1 MLKRLLIDISN
12 SKRQSNFKTM
22 KPFFIQ
28 IICLL
33 SFSCHL
39 PNSYSQTPL
48 SSTNKKAVDAYEK
61 GVQALKDRNIEK
73 AFSEFEEAIERD
85 KLFSE
90 PYFQLGRLY
99 EQNRQFG
106 NAILNYEKAVNAQE
120 KTSVTEIAAQ
130 QVGQLYLKKGEYQ
143 KALVFLEK
151 GIGAVT
157 ASNQKRYKT
166 RIDNCKFALE
176 ATKKPLIINPLELP
190 KSVNKFQS
198 QYFPVMTADRET
210 LIYTGNQD
218 GDENLYVASIKDKIW
233 SEPVSISEKINSKE
247 NEGTATISADGR
259 TLVFTACGGKK
270 GFGSCDLFISY
281 KQGDNWTS
289 PQNLGLG
296 VNSPEYES
304 QPSLSADGRTL
315 YFVSDRKGSLGKR
328 DIWVSKLDSTNMW
341 TKATNLGSPVNT
353 IEHDL
358 SPFIHANGKTL
369 FFASEGHVGMGG
381 LDLYFTENQQDKWK
395 NPENLGY
402 PLNTFEDQVALF
414 ITADGKKAYYSLE
427 RDIDDKIRRAKI
439 VEIEVPESLQAKFEA
454 TSFLKGFVYD
464 AKTKQKLQADI
475 ELIALKNNELV
486 GKFSSDSQSGTYTSV
501 LTSGGEYAVFV
512 SKKGYFFK
520 SLHFDFSDEIGLDKI
535 LDIPLEPIK
544 KEAKEI
550 LNNIF
555 FDTAK
560 WDLKSESTVELDKL
574 VALLKANPDLP
585 IEISGHTDDV
595 GKEAD
600 NLILSQKRAKSVVDY
615 LAQKNVNILK
625 IRAEGYG
632 KTRPYLPNSS
642 DENRKLNRR
651 IEVKFL

>member
-1 MLKRLLIDISN
+1 MKSISTYFYRIFFTALFGCIFLLPA
-12 SKRQSNFKTM
+12 QG
-22 KPFFIQ
+22 Q
-28 IICLL
+28 VL
-33 SFSCHL
+33 
-39 PNSYSQTPL
+39 L
-48 SSTNKKAVDAYEK
+48 SSTNKKALDAYEK
-61 GVQALKDRNIEK
+61 GNQFLKERNIEK
-73 AFSEFEEAIERD
+73 AFGEFEEAIERD
-85 KLFSE
+85 KLFAE

-130 QVGQLYLKKGEYQ
+130 QVGQLYLRKGEYQ
-143 KALVFLEK
+143 KALIFLEK
-151 GIGAVT
+151 GIAAVSP
-157 ASNQKRYKT
+157 SNQKRYRT
-166 RIDNCKFALE
+166 RIENCKFAI
-176 ATKKPLIINPLELP
+176 KSISKPLIINPLELP

-198 QYFPVMTADRET
+198 QYFPVLTADRET

-218 GDENLYVASIKDKIW
+218 SDENLYVASVKGNVW
-233 SEPVSISEKINSKE
+233 TEPVSISEKINTKE
-247 NEGTATISADGR
+247 NEGTASISADGR
-259 TLVFTACGGKK
+259 TLVFTSCGGRK

-281 KQGDNWTS
+281 KQGDNWIS
-289 PQNLGLG
+289 PQNLGSNI
-296 VNSPEYES
+296 NSGEWES

-328 DIWVSKLDSTNMW
+328 DIWMSKLDSINTW
-341 TKATNLGSPVNT
+341 TKAINLGNPVNT
-353 IEHDL
+353 TEDDL

-369 FFASEGHVGMGG
+369 FFASEGHIGMGG
-381 LDLYFTENQQDKWK
+381 LDLYFTENQQNKWK
-395 NPENLGY
+395 TPENLGY

-414 ITADGKKAYYSLE
+414 ITADAKKAYYSLE
-427 RDIDDKIRRAKI
+427 RDQEDKYRRAKI
-439 VEIEVPESLQAKFEA
+439 VEIEVPESLQAKFKA
-454 TSFLKGFVYD
+454 TSFLKGIVYD
-464 AKTKQKLQADI
+464 AQTKQKLQADI
-475 ELIALKNNELV
+475 ELISLKNNELM
-486 GKFSSDSQSGTYTSV
+486 GKISSDAQTGTYTSV
-501 LTSGGEYAVFV
+501 LTNGGEYAVFV

-520 SLHFDFSDEIGLDKI
+520 SLNFDFSDKIGLDKI

-560 WDLKSESTVELDKL
+560 WNLKSESTVELDKL
-574 VALLKANPDLP
+574 VALLKANPGLP

-595 GKEAD
+595 GKDAD
-600 NLILSQKRAKSVVDY
+600 NLLLSQKRAKSVVDY
-615 LAQKNVNILK
+615 LAQKGVNILK
-625 IRAEGYG
+625 TKAEGYG

>member
-1 MLKRLLIDISN
+1 MKSISTYFYHIFFTALFGCIFLLPA
-12 SKRQSNFKTM
+12 QG
-22 KPFFIQ
+22 Q
-28 IICLL
+28 VL
-33 SFSCHL
+33 
-39 PNSYSQTPL
+39 L
-48 SSTNKKAVDAYEK
+48 SSTNKKALDAYEK
-61 GVQALKDRNIEK
+61 GNQFLKERNIEK
-73 AFSEFEEAIERD
+73 AFGEFEEAIERD
-85 KLFSE
+85 KLFAE

-130 QVGQLYLKKGEYQ
+130 QVGQLYLRKGEYQ
-143 KALVFLEK
+143 KALIFLEK
-151 GIGAVT
+151 GIAAVSP
-157 ASNQKRYKT
+157 SNQKRYRT
-166 RIDNCKFALE
+166 RIENCKFAI
-176 ATKKPLIINPLELP
+176 KSISKPLIINPLELP

-198 QYFPVMTADRET
+198 QYFPVLTADRET

-218 GDENLYVASIKDKIW
+218 SDENLYVASVKGNVW
-233 SEPVSISEKINSKE
+233 TEPVSISEKINTKE
-247 NEGTATISADGR
+247 NEGTASISADGR
-259 TLVFTACGGKK
+259 TLVFTSCGGRK

-281 KQGDNWTS
+281 KQGDNWIS
-289 PQNLGLG
+289 PQNLGSNI
-296 VNSPEYES
+296 NSGEWES

-328 DIWVSKLDSTNMW
+328 DIWMSKLDSINTW
-341 TKATNLGSPVNT
+341 TKAINLGNPVNT
-353 IEHDL
+353 TEDDL

-369 FFASEGHVGMGG
+369 FFASEGHIGMGG
-381 LDLYFTENQQDKWK
+381 LDLYFTENQQNKWK
-395 NPENLGY
+395 TPENLGY

-414 ITADGKKAYYSLE
+414 ITADAKKAYYSLE
-427 RDIDDKIRRAKI
+427 RDQEDKYRRAKI
-439 VEIEVPESLQAKFEA
+439 VEIEVPESLQAKFKA
-454 TSFLKGFVYD
+454 TSFLKGIVYD
-464 AKTKQKLQADI
+464 AQTKQKLQADI
-475 ELIALKNNELV
+475 ELISLKNNELM
-486 GKFSSDSQSGTYTSV
+486 GKISSDAQTGTYTSV
-501 LTSGGEYAVFV
+501 LTNGGEYAVFV

-520 SLHFDFSDEIGLDKI
+520 SLNFDFSDKIGLDKI

-560 WDLKSESTVELDKL
+560 WNLKSESTVELDKL
-574 VALLKANPDLP
+574 VALLKANPGLP

-595 GKEAD
+595 GKDAD
-600 NLILSQKRAKSVVDY
+600 NLLLSQKRAKSVVDY
-615 LAQKNVNILK
+615 LAQKGVNILK
-625 IRAEGYG
+625 TKAEGYG

>member
-1 MLKRLLIDISN
+1 
-12 SKRQSNFKTM
+12 M
-22 KPFFIQ
+22 KSFFIS
-28 IICLL
+28 IFCLL
-33 SFSCHL
+33 AFYCQLSTV
-39 PNSYSQTPL
+39 YSQTPL
-48 SSTNKKAVDAYEK
+48 SSTNKKALDAYEK
-61 GVQALKDRNIEK
+61 GIQALKDRNIEK

-176 ATKKPLIINPLELP
+176 VLKKPLIINPLELP
-190 KSVNKFQS
+190 KSVNKFDS

-218 GDENLYVASIKDKIW
+218 SDENLYVASIKDKIW
-233 SEPVSISEKINSKE
+233 TDPISISEKINTTQ

-259 TLVFTACGGKK
+259 TLVFTSCGGKK

-296 VNSPEYES
+296 VNSAEWES

-315 YFVSDRKGSLGKR
+315 FFVSDRKGSLGKR

-341 TKATNLGSPVNT
+341 KKATNLGNPVNT
-353 IEHDL
+353 IEDDL

-427 RDIDDKIRRAKI
+427 RDQEDKYRRAKI
-439 VEIEVPESLQAKFEA
+439 VEIEVPESLQAKFKA
-454 TSFLKGFVYD
+454 TSFLKGIVYD
-464 AKTKQKLQADI
+464 AKTNQKLQADI
-475 ELIALKNNELV
+475 ELISLKNNELV
-486 GKFSSDSQSGTYTSV
+486 GKINSDAQTGTYTSV
-501 LTSGGEYAVFV
+501 LTSGGDYAVFV

-520 SLHFDFSDEIGLDKI
+520 SLNFDFSDKIGLDKI
-535 LDIPLEPIK
+535 LDIALEPIK

-595 GKEAD
+595 GKDAD
-600 NLILSQKRAKSVVDY
+600 NLLLSQKRAKSVVDY
-615 LAQKNVNILK
+615 LAQKSVNVLK
-625 IRAEGYG
+625 IKAEGYG

>member
-1 MLKRLLIDISN
+1 MKSILTYFYRIFFTALLGCIFLLPV
-12 SKRQSNFKTM
+12 QG
-22 KPFFIQ
+22 Q
-28 IICLL
+28 I
-33 SFSCHL
+33 
-39 PNSYSQTPL
+39 PL
-48 SSTNKKAVDAYEK
+48 SSTNKKALDAYEK
-61 GVQALKDRNIEK
+61 ANQFLKERNIEK
-73 AFSEFEEAIERD
+73 AFGEFEEAIERD
-85 KLFSE
+85 KLFAE

-130 QVGQLYLKKGEYQ
+130 QVGQLYLRKGDYQ

-157 ASNQKRYKT
+157 ASNQKRYKV
-166 RIDNCKFALE
+166 RIENCKFALE
-176 ATKKPLIINPLELP
+176 SINKPLIINPLELP

-198 QYFPVMTADRET
+198 QYFPVLTADRET

-218 GDENLYVASIKDKIW
+218 SDENIYVTSIKDKVW
-233 SEPVSISEKINSKE
+233 TEPVSISEKINTTQ
-247 NEGTATISADGR
+247 NEGTASISADGR
-259 TLVFTACGGKK
+259 TLVFTSCGGRK

-281 KQGDNWTS
+281 KQGDDWTS
-289 PQNLGLG
+289 PQNLGLNI
-296 VNSPEYES
+296 NSGEWES

-341 TKATNLGSPVNT
+341 AKAINVGSPVNT
-353 IEHDL
+353 TEDDL

-395 NPENLGY
+395 IPENLGY

-414 ITADGKKAYYSLE
+414 ITADAKKAYYSLE
-427 RDIDDKIRRAKI
+427 RDQDDKYRRAKI
-439 VEIEVPESLQAKFEA
+439 VEIEVPASLQAKFKA
-454 TSFLKGFVYD
+454 TSFLKGIVYD
-464 AKTKQKLQADI
+464 SKTKQKLQADI
-475 ELIALKNNELV
+475 ELIALKNNELL
-486 GKFSSDSQSGTYTSV
+486 GKISSDAQTGTYTSV
-501 LTSGGEYAVFV
+501 LTNGGEYAVFV

-520 SLHFDFSDEIGLDKI
+520 SLNFDFSDKIGLDKI

-560 WDLKSESTVELDKL
+560 WDLKSESTAELDKL
-574 VALLKANPDLP
+574 VGLLKANPDLP

-595 GKEAD
+595 GKDAD
-600 NLILSQKRAKSVVDY
+600 NLLLSQKRAKAVVDY
-615 LAQKNVNILK
+615 LAQKGVNILK
-625 IRAEGYG
+625 IKAEGYG
-632 KTRPYLPNSS
+632 KTLPYLPNIS

>member
-1 MLKRLLIDISN
+1 MKSILTYFYRIFFTALLGCIFLLPV
-12 SKRQSNFKTM
+12 QG
-22 KPFFIQ
+22 Q
-28 IICLL
+28 I
-33 SFSCHL
+33 
-39 PNSYSQTPL
+39 PL
-48 SSTNKKAVDAYEK
+48 SSTNKKALDAYEK
-61 GVQALKDRNIEK
+61 ANQFLKERNIEK
-73 AFSEFEEAIERD
+73 AFGEFEEAIERD
-85 KLFSE
+85 KLFAE

-130 QVGQLYLKKGEYQ
+130 QVGQIYLRKGDYQ

-157 ASNQKRYKT
+157 ASNQKRYKV
-166 RIDNCKFALE
+166 RIENCKFALE
-176 ATKKPLIINPLELP
+176 SINKPLIINPLELP

-198 QYFPVMTADRET
+198 QYFPVLTADRET

-218 GDENLYVASIKDKIW
+218 SDENIYVTSIKDKVW
-233 SEPVSISEKINSKE
+233 TEPVSISEKINTTQ
-247 NEGTATISADGR
+247 NEGTASISADGR
-259 TLVFTACGGKK
+259 TLVFTSCGGRK

-281 KQGDNWTS
+281 KQGDDWTS
-289 PQNLGLG
+289 PQNLGLNI
-296 VNSPEYES
+296 NSGEWES

-341 TKATNLGSPVNT
+341 AKAINVGSPVNT
-353 IEHDL
+353 TEDDL

-395 NPENLGY
+395 IPENLGY

-414 ITADGKKAYYSLE
+414 ITADAKKAYYSLE
-427 RDIDDKIRRAKI
+427 RDQDDKYRRAKI
-439 VEIEVPESLQAKFEA
+439 VEIEVPASLQAKFKA
-454 TSFLKGFVYD
+454 TSFLKGIVYD
-464 AKTKQKLQADI
+464 SKTKQRLQADI
-475 ELIALKNNELV
+475 ELIALKNNELL
-486 GKFSSDSQSGTYTSV
+486 GKISSDAQTGTYTSV
-501 LTSGGEYAVFV
+501 LTNGGEYAVFV

-520 SLHFDFSDEIGLDKI
+520 SLNFDFSDKIGLDKI

-560 WDLKSESTVELDKL
+560 WDLKSESTAELDKL
-574 VALLKANPDLP
+574 VGLLKANPDLP

-595 GKEAD
+595 GKDAD
-600 NLILSQKRAKSVVDY
+600 NLLLSQKRAKAVVDY
-615 LAQKNVNILK
+615 LAQKGVNILK
-625 IRAEGYG
+625 IKAEGYG
-632 KTRPYLPNSS
+632 KTLPYLPNIS

>member
-1 MLKRLLIDISN
+1 
-12 SKRQSNFKTM
+12 M
-22 KPFFIQ
+22 KPFFIKTILFLFIYGLHQ
-28 IICLL
+28 TT
-33 SFSCHL
+33 FA
-39 PNSYSQTPL
+39 QTPL

-130 QVGQLYLKKGEYQ
+130 QVGQLYLKKGDYQ

-151 GIGAVT
+151 GVGAVT
-157 ASNQKRYKT
+157 PSNQKRYKT
-166 RIDNCKFALE
+166 RIDNCKFAIE
-176 ATKKPLIINPLELP
+176 SSKKPLIINPLELP

-198 QYFPVMTADRET
+198 QYFPVLTADRET

-218 GDENLYVASIKDKIW
+218 SDENLYVTSVKDKIW
-233 SEPVSISEKINSKE
+233 AEPISISEKINTTQ

-259 TLVFTACGGKK
+259 TLVFTSCGGRK

-289 PQNLGLG
+289 PQNLGTG
-296 VNSPEYES
+296 VNSQEWES

-341 TKATNLGSPVNT
+341 AKATNLGNTVNT
-353 IEHDL
+353 YEDDL

-369 FFASEGHVGMGG
+369 FFSSEGHVGMGG
-381 LDLYFTENQQDKWK
+381 LDLYFTENQQDKWTK
-395 NPENLGY
+395 PENLGY
-402 PLNTFEDQVALF
+402 PLNTHEDQVALF

-427 RDIDDKIRRAKI
+427 RDQDDKYRRAKI
-439 VEIEVPESLQAKFEA
+439 VEIEVPESLQAKFKA
-454 TSFLKGFVYD
+454 TSFLKGVVYD

-486 GKFSSDSQSGTYTSV
+486 GKISSDASSGSYTSV
-501 LTSGGEYAVFV
+501 LTSGGDYAVFV

-520 SLHFDFSDEIGLDKI
+520 SLNFDFSDKIGADKI

-560 WDLKSESTVELDKL
+560 WDLKPESTVELDKL

-595 GKEAD
+595 GKDND
-600 NLILSQKRAKSVVDY
+600 NLILSQKRAKSVVEY
-615 LAQKNVNILK
+615 LAQKGVNILK
-625 IRAEGYG
+625 IKAEGYG
-632 KTRPYLPNSS
+632 KTRPYVPNSS

>member
-1 MLKRLLIDISN
+1 MKSISTYFYRIFFTALFGCIFLLPA
-12 SKRQSNFKTM
+12 QG
-22 KPFFIQ
+22 Q
-28 IICLL
+28 VL
-33 SFSCHL
+33 
-39 PNSYSQTPL
+39 L
-48 SSTNKKAVDAYEK
+48 SSTNKKALDAYEK
-61 GVQALKDRNIEK
+61 GNQFLKERNIEK
-73 AFSEFEEAIERD
+73 AFGEFEEAIERD
-85 KLFSE
+85 KLFAE

-130 QVGQLYLKKGEYQ
+130 QVGQLYLRKGEYQ
-143 KALVFLEK
+143 KALIFLEK
-151 GIGAVT
+151 GIAAVSP
-157 ASNQKRYKT
+157 SNQKRYRT
-166 RIDNCKFALE
+166 RIENCKFAI
-176 ATKKPLIINPLELP
+176 KSISKPLIINPLELP

-198 QYFPVMTADRET
+198 QYFPVLTADRET

-218 GDENLYVASIKDKIW
+218 SDENLYVASVKGNVW
-233 SEPVSISEKINSKE
+233 TEPISISEKINTKE
-247 NEGTATISADGR
+247 NEGTASISADGR
-259 TLVFTACGGKK
+259 TLVFTSCGGRK

-281 KQGDNWTS
+281 KQGDNWIS
-289 PQNLGLG
+289 PQNLGSNI
-296 VNSPEYES
+296 NSGEWES

-328 DIWVSKLDSTNMW
+328 DIWMSKLDSINTW
-341 TKATNLGSPVNT
+341 TKAINLGNPVNT
-353 IEHDL
+353 TEDDL

-369 FFASEGHVGMGG
+369 FFASEGHIGMGG
-381 LDLYFTENQQDKWK
+381 LDLYFTENQQNKWK
-395 NPENLGY
+395 TPENLGY

-414 ITADGKKAYYSLE
+414 ITADAKKAYYSLE
-427 RDIDDKIRRAKI
+427 RDQEDKYRRAKI
-439 VEIEVPESLQAKFEA
+439 VEIEVPESLQAKFKA
-454 TSFLKGFVYD
+454 TSFLKGIVYD
-464 AKTKQKLQADI
+464 AQTKQKLQADI
-475 ELIALKNNELV
+475 ELISLKNNELM
-486 GKFSSDSQSGTYTSV
+486 GKISSDAQTGTYTSV

-520 SLHFDFSDEIGLDKI
+520 SLNFDFSDKIGLDKI

-560 WDLKSESTVELDKL
+560 WNLKSESTVELDKL
-574 VALLKANPDLP
+574 VALLKANPGLP

-595 GKEAD
+595 GKDAD
-600 NLILSQKRAKSVVDY
+600 NLLLSQKRAKSVVDY
-615 LAQKNVNILK
+615 LAQKGVNILK
-625 IRAEGYG
+625 TKAEGYG

>member
-1 MLKRLLIDISN
+1 MKSISTYFYRIFFTALFGCIFLLPA
-12 SKRQSNFKTM
+12 QG
-22 KPFFIQ
+22 Q
-28 IICLL
+28 VL
-33 SFSCHL
+33 
-39 PNSYSQTPL
+39 L
-48 SSTNKKAVDAYEK
+48 SSTNKKALDAYEK
-61 GVQALKDRNIEK
+61 GNQFLKERNIEK
-73 AFSEFEEAIERD
+73 AFGEFEEAIERD
-85 KLFSE
+85 KLFAE

-130 QVGQLYLKKGEYQ
+130 QVGQLYLRKGEYQ
-143 KALVFLEK
+143 KALIFLEK
-151 GIGAVT
+151 GIAAVSP
-157 ASNQKRYKT
+157 SNQKRYRT
-166 RIDNCKFALE
+166 RIENCKFAI
-176 ATKKPLIINPLELP
+176 KSISKPLIINPLELP

-198 QYFPVMTADRET
+198 QYFPVLTADRET

-218 GDENLYVASIKDKIW
+218 SDENLYVASVKGNVW
-233 SEPVSISEKINSKE
+233 TEPISISEKINTKE
-247 NEGTATISADGR
+247 NEGTASISADGR
-259 TLVFTACGGKK
+259 TLVFTSCGGRK

-281 KQGDNWTS
+281 KQGDNWIS
-289 PQNLGLG
+289 PQNLGSNI
-296 VNSPEYES
+296 NSGEWES

-328 DIWVSKLDSTNMW
+328 DIWMSKLDSINTW
-341 TKATNLGSPVNT
+341 TKAINLGNPVNT
-353 IEHDL
+353 TEDDL

-369 FFASEGHVGMGG
+369 FFASEGHIGMGG
-381 LDLYFTENQQDKWK
+381 LDLYFTENQQNKWK
-395 NPENLGY
+395 TPENLGY

-414 ITADGKKAYYSLE
+414 ITADAKKAYYSLE
-427 RDIDDKIRRAKI
+427 RDQEDKYRRAKI
-439 VEIEVPESLQAKFEA
+439 VEIEVPESLQAKFKA
-454 TSFLKGFVYD
+454 TSFLKGIVYD
-464 AKTKQKLQADI
+464 AQTKQKLQADI
-475 ELIALKNNELV
+475 ELISLKNNELM
-486 GKFSSDSQSGTYTSV
+486 GKISSDAQTGTYTSV
-501 LTSGGEYAVFV
+501 LTNGGEYAVFV

-520 SLHFDFSDEIGLDKI
+520 SLNFDFSDKIGLDKI

-560 WDLKSESTVELDKL
+560 WNLKSESTVELDKL
-574 VALLKANPDLP
+574 VALLKANPGLP

-595 GKEAD
+595 GKDAD
-600 NLILSQKRAKSVVDY
+600 NLLLSQKRAKSVVDY
-615 LAQKNVNILK
+615 LAQKGVNILK
-625 IRAEGYG
+625 TKAEGYG

>member
-1 MLKRLLIDISN
+1 
-12 SKRQSNFKTM
+12 M
-22 KPFFIQ
+22 KPFFIK
-28 IICLL
+28 IICSLIFYCLL
-33 SFSCHL
+33 
-39 PNSYSQTPL
+39 PTSYAQNLL

-61 GVQALKDRNIEK
+61 GAQALKDRNIEK

-120 KTSVTEIAAQ
+120 KTSVSEIAAQ

-143 KALVFLEK
+143 KALVFLKK
-151 GIGAVT
+151 GVGAVT

-176 ATKKPLIINPLELP
+176 AINKPLIINPLELP
-190 KSVNKFQS
+190 KLVNKFQS

-218 GDENLYVASIKDKIW
+218 LDENLYVASIKDKIW
-233 SEPVSISEKINSKE
+233 TEPISISEKINTKE

-259 TLVFTACGGKK
+259 TLVFTSCGGKK

-289 PQNLGLG
+289 PQNLGQG
-296 VNSPEYES
+296 VNSPEWES

-341 TKATNLGSPVNT
+341 KKAINLGNPINT
-353 IEHDL
+353 IEDDL

-427 RDIDDKIRRAKI
+427 RDQEDKYRRAKI
-439 VEIEVPESLQAKFEA
+439 VEIEVPESLQAKFKA
-454 TSFLKGFVYD
+454 TSFLKGIVYD
-464 AKTKQKLQADI
+464 ATTKQKLQADI
-475 ELIALKNNELV
+475 ELISLKNNELV
-486 GKFSSDSQSGTYTSV
+486 SRINSDSQSGTYTFV
-501 LTSGGEYAVFV
+501 LASGGDYAVFV

-520 SLHFDFSDEIGLDKI
+520 SLNFDYSDIIGLDKI
-535 LDIPLEPIK
+535 LDITLEPIK

-555 FDTAK
+555 FDTGK

-574 VALLKANPDLP
+574 VALLKSNPDLP

-595 GKEAD
+595 GKDSD
-600 NLILSQKRAKSVVDY
+600 NLQLSQKRAKSVVDY
-615 LAQKNVNILK
+615 LVQKGVNILK
-625 IRAEGYG
+625 VKAEGYG
-632 KTRPYLPNSS
+632 KNRPYLPNSS

>member
-1 MLKRLLIDISN
+1 
-12 SKRQSNFKTM
+12 M
-22 KPFFIQ
+22 KPFFIKA
-28 IICLL
+28 ICLL
-33 SFSCHL
+33 IFSCQL
-39 PNSYSQTPL
+39 LRSYSQTPF

-106 NAILNYEKAVNAQE
+106 NALLNYEKAVNAQE

-130 QVGQLYLKKGEYQ
+130 QVGQLYLKKGDYQ

-151 GIGAVT
+151 GVGAVT
-157 ASNQKRYKT
+157 ASNQIRYKT
-166 RIDNCKFALE
+166 RIENCKFALE
-176 ATKKPLIINPLELP
+176 ASKKPLIINPLELP
-190 KSVNKFQS
+190 KSINRFQS

-218 GDENLYVASIKDKIW
+218 SDENLYVASVKDKVW
-233 SEPVSISEKINSKE
+233 TEPVSISEKINTKE

-259 TLVFTACGGKK
+259 TLVFTSCGGRK

-296 VNSPEYES
+296 VNSPEWES

-341 TKATNLGSPVNT
+341 AKATNVGNPVNT
-353 IEHDL
+353 IEDDL

-381 LDLYFTENQQDKWK
+381 LDLYFTENQQSKWK
-395 NPENLGY
+395 SPENLGY

-427 RDIDDKIRRAKI
+427 RDQEDKYRRAKI
-439 VEIEVPESLQAKFEA
+439 VEIEVPESLQAKFKA
-454 TSFLKGFVYD
+454 TSYLKGIVYD

-486 GKFSSDSQSGTYTSV
+486 SKISSDAQTGTYTSV
-501 LTSGGEYAVFV
+501 LTSGGEYAVFI

-520 SLHFDFSDEIGLDKI
+520 SLNFDFSDKIGLDKI

-574 VALLKANPDLP
+574 AALLKANPDLP

-595 GKEAD
+595 GKDAD
-600 NLILSQKRAKSVVDY
+600 NLLLSQKRAKSVVDY
-615 LAQKNVNILK
+615 LAQKGVNVLK
-625 IRAEGYG
+625 IKAEGYG
-632 KTRPYLPNSS
+632 KNRPFLPNSS
-642 DENRKLNRR
+642 EENRKLNRR

>member
-1 MLKRLLIDISN
+1 
-12 SKRQSNFKTM
+12 M
-22 KPFFIQ
+22 KPFFIK

-33 SFSCHL
+33 IFYCQL
-39 PNSYSQTPL
+39 QTL
-48 SSTNKKAVDAYEK
+48 FAQNHFSSTNKKAVDAYEK

-73 AFSEFEEAIERD
+73 AFSEFEEAVERD

-90 PYFQLGRLY
+90 PYFQMGRLY

-157 ASNQKRYKT
+157 TSNQKRYKT

-176 ATKKPLIINPLELP
+176 AVSKPLIINPLELP
-190 KSVNKFQS
+190 KLINKFQS

-218 GDENLYVASIKDKIW
+218 LDENLYVASIKDKIW
-233 SEPVSISEKINSKE
+233 TEPISISEKINTKE

-259 TLVFTACGGKK
+259 TLVFTSCGGKK

-289 PQNLGLG
+289 PQNLGQG
-296 VNSPEYES
+296 INSAEWES

-315 YFVSDRKGSLGKR
+315 YFVSDRKESLGKR
-328 DIWVSKLDSTNMW
+328 DIWVSKLDSTNIW
-341 TKATNLGSPVNT
+341 KKAINLGNPVNT
-353 IEHDL
+353 IEDDL

-427 RDIDDKIRRAKI
+427 RDQEDKYRRAKI
-439 VEIEVPESLQAKFEA
+439 VEIEVPESLQAKFKA
-454 TSFLKGFVYD
+454 TSFLKGVVYD
-464 AKTKQKLQADI
+464 TKTKQKLQADI
-475 ELIALKNNELV
+475 ELISLKNNELV
-486 GKFSSDSQSGTYTSV
+486 SKISSDSQTGTYTSV
-501 LTSGGEYAVFV
+501 LASGGDYAVFV

-520 SLHFDFSDEIGLDKI
+520 SLNFDFSDKIGLDKI

-595 GKEAD
+595 GKDND

-615 LAQKNVNILK
+615 LAQKGVNVLK
-625 IRAEGYG
+625 IKAEGYG
-632 KTRPYLPNSS
+632 KNRPYLPNSS

>member
-1 MLKRLLIDISN
+1 MKSILTYFYRTFITALLGCIFLLPV
-12 SKRQSNFKTM
+12 QG
-22 KPFFIQ
+22 Q
-28 IICLL
+28 I
-33 SFSCHL
+33 
-39 PNSYSQTPL
+39 PL
-48 SSTNKKAVDAYEK
+48 SSTNKKALDAYEK
-61 GVQALKDRNIEK
+61 ANQFLKERNIEK
-73 AFSEFEEAIERD
+73 AFGEFEEAIERD
-85 KLFSE
+85 KLFAE

-130 QVGQLYLKKGEYQ
+130 QVGQLYLRKGDYQ

-157 ASNQKRYKT
+157 ASNQKRYKV
-166 RIDNCKFALE
+166 RIENCKFALE
-176 ATKKPLIINPLELP
+176 SINKPLIINPLELP

-198 QYFPVMTADRET
+198 QYFPVLTADRET

-218 GDENLYVASIKDKIW
+218 SDENIYVTSIKDKVW
-233 SEPVSISEKINSKE
+233 TEPVSISEKINTTQ
-247 NEGTATISADGR
+247 NEGTASISADGR
-259 TLVFTACGGKK
+259 TLVFTSCGGRK

-281 KQGDNWTS
+281 KQGDDWTS
-289 PQNLGLG
+289 PQNLGLNI
-296 VNSPEYES
+296 NSGEWES

-341 TKATNLGSPVNT
+341 AKAINVGSPVNT
-353 IEHDL
+353 TEDDL

-395 NPENLGY
+395 TPENLGY

-414 ITADGKKAYYSLE
+414 ITADAKKAYYSLE
-427 RDIDDKIRRAKI
+427 RDQEDKYLRAKI
-439 VEIEVPESLQAKFEA
+439 VEIEVPASLQAKFKA
-454 TSFLKGFVYD
+454 TSFLKGIVYD
-464 AKTKQKLQADI
+464 SKTKQKLQADI
-475 ELIALKNNELV
+475 ELIALKNNELL
-486 GKFSSDSQSGTYTSV
+486 GKISSDAQTGTYTSV
-501 LTSGGEYAVFV
+501 LTNGGEYAVFV

-520 SLHFDFSDEIGLDKI
+520 SLNFDFSDKIGLDKI

-560 WDLKSESTVELDKL
+560 WDLKSESTAELDKL
-574 VALLKANPDLP
+574 VGLLKANPDLP

-595 GKEAD
+595 GKDAD
-600 NLILSQKRAKSVVDY
+600 NLLLSQKRAKAVVDY
-615 LAQKNVNILK
+615 LAQKGVNILK
-625 IRAEGYG
+625 IKAEGYG
-632 KTRPYLPNSS
+632 KTLPYLPNIS

>member
-1 MLKRLLIDISN
+1 
-12 SKRQSNFKTM
+12 M
-22 KPFFIQ
+22 KPFFIK
-28 IICLL
+28 IICPLIFYCLL
-33 SFSCHL
+33 
-39 PNSYSQTPL
+39 PTAYAQNIL

-120 KTSVTEIAAQ
+120 KTSVSEISAQ

-143 KALVFLEK
+143 KALVFLKK
-151 GIGAVT
+151 GVGAVT

-176 ATKKPLIINPLELP
+176 AINKPLIINPLELP
-190 KSVNKFQS
+190 KLVNKFQS

-218 GDENLYVASIKDKIW
+218 LDENLYVTSIKDKIW
-233 SEPVSISEKINSKE
+233 TEPISISEKINTKE

-259 TLVFTACGGKK
+259 TLVFTSCGGKK

-289 PQNLGLG
+289 PQNLGQG
-296 VNSPEYES
+296 VNSPEWES

-341 TKATNLGSPVNT
+341 KKAINLGNPINT
-353 IEHDL
+353 IEDDL

-395 NPENLGY
+395 YPENLGY

-427 RDIDDKIRRAKI
+427 RDQEDKYRRAKI
-439 VEIEVPESLQAKFEA
+439 VEIEVPESLQAKFKA
-454 TSFLKGFVYD
+454 TSFLKGIVYD
-464 AKTKQKLQADI
+464 ATTKQKLQADI
-475 ELIALKNNELV
+475 ELISLKNNELV
-486 GKFSSDSQSGTYTSV
+486 SRINSDSQSGTYTFV
-501 LTSGGEYAVFV
+501 LASGGDYAVFV

-520 SLHFDFSDEIGLDKI
+520 SLNFDLSDIIGLDKI
-535 LDIPLEPIK
+535 LDITLEPIK

-555 FDTAK
+555 FDTGK

-574 VALLKANPDLP
+574 VALLKSNPDLP

-595 GKEAD
+595 GKDSD
-600 NLILSQKRAKSVVDY
+600 NLQLSQKRAKSVVDY
-615 LAQKNVNILK
+615 LVQKGVNTLK
-625 IRAEGYG
+625 VKAEGYG
-632 KTRPYLPNSS
+632 KNRPYLPNSS

>member
-1 MLKRLLIDISN
+1 MKYLFLIITFFLL
-12 SKRQSNFKTM
+12 QT
-22 KPFFIQ
+22 
-28 IICLL
+28 
-33 SFSCHL
+33 SFSQ
-39 PNSYSQTPL
+39 SSL
-48 SSTNKKAVDAYEK
+48 SSNNKKAVDAYEK

-90 PYFQLGRLY
+90 SYFQLGRLY

-157 ASNQKRYKT
+157 TSNQKRYKT

-176 ATKKPLIINPLELP
+176 AVNKPLIINPLELP

-210 LIYTGNQD
+210 LIFTGNQD
-218 GDENLYVASIKDKIW
+218 LDENLYVASIKDKIW
-233 SEPVSISEKINSKE
+233 TEPISISDKINTKE

-259 TLVFTACGGKK
+259 TLVFTSCGGKK

-289 PQNLGLG
+289 PQNLGQS
-296 VNSPEYES
+296 VNSPEWES

-341 TKATNLGSPVNT
+341 AKATNLGNPINT
-353 IEHDL
+353 IEDDL

-381 LDLYFTENQQDKWK
+381 LDLYFTENRQSKWLK
-395 NPENLGY
+395 PENLGY

-427 RDIDDKIRRAKI
+427 RDQEDKYRRAKI
-439 VEIEVPESLQAKFEA
+439 VEIEVPESLQAKFKA
-454 TSFLKGFVYD
+454 TSFLKGVVYD
-464 AKTKQKLQADI
+464 ATTKQKLQADI
-475 ELIALKNNELV
+475 ELISLKNNELL
-486 GKFSSDSQSGTYTSV
+486 GKISSDFQTGTYISV
-501 LTSGGEYAVFV
+501 LASGGDYAVFV

-520 SLHFDFSDEIGLDKI
+520 SLNFDFSDKIGLDKI

-574 VALLKANPDLP
+574 VALLKSNPDLP

-595 GKEAD
+595 GKDAD
-600 NLILSQKRAKSVVDY
+600 NLLLSQKRARSVVDY
-615 LAQKNVNILK
+615 LAQKGVNVLK
-625 IRAEGYG
+625 IKAEGYG
-632 KTRPYLPNSS
+632 KIRPYLPNSS

>member
-1 MLKRLLIDISN
+1 MKSILTYFYRTFITALLGCIFLLPV
-12 SKRQSNFKTM
+12 QG
-22 KPFFIQ
+22 Q
-28 IICLL
+28 I
-33 SFSCHL
+33 
-39 PNSYSQTPL
+39 PL
-48 SSTNKKAVDAYEK
+48 SSTNKKALDAYEK
-61 GVQALKDRNIEK
+61 ANQFLKERNIEK
-73 AFSEFEEAIERD
+73 AFGEFEEAIERD
-85 KLFSE
+85 KLFAE

-130 QVGQLYLKKGEYQ
+130 QVGQLYLRKGDYQ

-157 ASNQKRYKT
+157 ASNQKRYKV
-166 RIDNCKFALE
+166 RIENCKFALE
-176 ATKKPLIINPLELP
+176 SINKPLIINPLELP

-198 QYFPVMTADRET
+198 QYFPVLTADRET

-218 GDENLYVASIKDKIW
+218 SDENIYVTSIKDKVW
-233 SEPVSISEKINSKE
+233 TEPVSISEKINTTQ
-247 NEGTATISADGR
+247 NEGTASISADGR
-259 TLVFTACGGKK
+259 TLVFTSCGGRK

-281 KQGDNWTS
+281 KQGDDWTS
-289 PQNLGLG
+289 PQNLGLNI
-296 VNSPEYES
+296 NSGEWES

-341 TKATNLGSPVNT
+341 AKAINVGSPVNT
-353 IEHDL
+353 TEDDL

-395 NPENLGY
+395 IPENLGY

-414 ITADGKKAYYSLE
+414 ITADAKKAYYSLE
-427 RDIDDKIRRAKI
+427 RDQDDKYRRAKI
-439 VEIEVPESLQAKFEA
+439 VEIEVPASLQAKFKA
-454 TSFLKGFVYD
+454 TSFLKGIVYD
-464 AKTKQKLQADI
+464 SKTKQKLQADI
-475 ELIALKNNELV
+475 ELIALKNNELL
-486 GKFSSDSQSGTYTSV
+486 GKISSDAQTGTYTSV
-501 LTSGGEYAVFV
+501 LTNGGEYAVFV

-520 SLHFDFSDEIGLDKI
+520 SLSFDFSDKIGLDKI

-560 WDLKSESTVELDKL
+560 WDLKSESTAELDKL
-574 VALLKANPDLP
+574 VGLLKANPDLP

-595 GKEAD
+595 GKDAD
-600 NLILSQKRAKSVVDY
+600 NLLLSQKRAKAVVDY
-615 LAQKNVNILK
+615 LAQKGVNILK
-625 IRAEGYG
+625 IKAEGYG
-632 KTRPYLPNSS
+632 KTLPYLPNIS

>member
-1 MLKRLLIDISN
+1 
-12 SKRQSNFKTM
+12 M
-22 KPFFIQ
+22 KPFFIK

-33 SFSCHL
+33 IFYCQL
-39 PNSYSQTPL
+39 QTL
-48 SSTNKKAVDAYEK
+48 FAQNHFSSTNKKAVDAYEK

-73 AFSEFEEAIERD
+73 AFSEFEEAVERD

-157 ASNQKRYKT
+157 TSNQKRYKT

-176 ATKKPLIINPLELP
+176 AVSKPLIINPLELP
-190 KSVNKFQS
+190 KLINKFQS

-218 GDENLYVASIKDKIW
+218 LDENLYVASIKDKIW
-233 SEPVSISEKINSKE
+233 TEPISISEKINTKE

-259 TLVFTACGGKK
+259 TLVFTSCGGKK

-289 PQNLGLG
+289 PQNLGQG
-296 VNSPEYES
+296 INSAEWES

-315 YFVSDRKGSLGKR
+315 YFVSDRKESLGKR
-328 DIWVSKLDSTNMW
+328 DIWVSKLDSTNIW
-341 TKATNLGSPVNT
+341 KKAINLGNPVNT
-353 IEHDL
+353 IEDDL

-427 RDIDDKIRRAKI
+427 RDQEDKYRRAKI
-439 VEIEVPESLQAKFEA
+439 VEIEVPESLQAKFKA
-454 TSFLKGFVYD
+454 TSFLKGVVYD

-475 ELIALKNNELV
+475 ELISLKNNELV
-486 GKFSSDSQSGTYTSV
+486 SKISSDSQTGTYTSV
-501 LTSGGEYAVFV
+501 LASGGDYAVFV

-520 SLHFDFSDEIGLDKI
+520 SLNFDFSDKIGLDKI

-595 GKEAD
+595 GKDND

-615 LAQKNVNILK
+615 LAQKGVNVLK
-625 IRAEGYG
+625 IKAEGYG
-632 KTRPYLPNSS
+632 KNRPYLPNSS

>member
-1 MLKRLLIDISN
+1 MKYIFLIIAITVLQN
-12 SKRQSNFKTM
+12 S
-22 KPFFIQ
+22 
-28 IICLL
+28 
-33 SFSCHL
+33 HA
-39 PNSYSQTPL
+39 QTPL

-61 GVQALKDRNIEK
+61 GVQALKDRNIDK

-106 NAILNYEKAVNAQE
+106 NAILNYEKAVNAHE
-120 KTSVTEIAAQ
+120 RTSVTEIAAQ
-130 QVGQLYLKKGEYQ
+130 QVGQLYLKKGDYQ
-143 KALVFLEK
+143 KALVFLER
-151 GIGAVT
+151 GAGAVT
-157 ASNQKRYKT
+157 ISNQKRYKT
-166 RIDNCKFALE
+166 RIENCKFALE
-176 ATKKPLIINPLELP
+176 ATKTPLIINPLELP
-190 KSVNKFQS
+190 KSVNMFHS

-218 GDENLYVASIKDKIW
+218 GDENLYVASLKDKIW
-233 SEPVSISEKINSKE
+233 AEPVSISDKINTKE
-247 NEGTATISADGR
+247 NEGTASISADGR
-259 TLVFTACGGKK
+259 TLVFTACGNKK
-270 GFGSCDLFISY
+270 GMGSCDLFISY
-281 KQGDNWTS
+281 KQGETWTS
-289 PQNLGLG
+289 PQNLGIN
-296 VNSPEYES
+296 VNSPEWDS

-328 DIWVSKLDSTNMW
+328 DIWMSKVDSTNKW
-341 TKATNLGSPVNT
+341 KKATNLGNPVNT
-353 IEHDL
+353 IEDDL

-414 ITADGKKAYYSLE
+414 VTSDAKKAYYSLE
-427 RDIDDKIRRAKI
+427 RDQEDKYRKAKI
-439 VEIEVPESLQAKFEA
+439 VEIDVPESLQAKFKA
-454 TSFLKGFVYD
+454 TSFLKGVVYD

-486 GKFSSDSQSGTYTSV
+486 GKINSDSQTGTYTSV
-501 LTSGGEYAVFV
+501 LTSGGEFAVFV
-512 SKKGYFFK
+512 SRKGYFFK
-520 SLHFDFSDEIGLDKI
+520 SLNFNFSDKIGLDKI

-560 WDLKSESTVELDKL
+560 WDLKPESTVELDKL

-585 IEISGHTDDV
+585 IEISGHTDDI
-595 GKEAD
+595 GKDVD
-600 NLILSQKRAKSVVDY
+600 NLLLSQKRAKSVVDY
-615 LAQKNVNILK
+615 LAIKGVNTLK
-625 IRAEGYG
+625 IKAEGYG
-632 KTRPYLPNSS
+632 KTRPYLPNISE
-642 DENRKLNRR
+642 ENRNLNRR
-651 IEVKFL
+651 IEVQFL

>member
-1 MLKRLLIDISN
+1 MKSILTYFYRTFFTALLGCIFLLPS
-12 SKRQSNFKTM
+12 QG
-22 KPFFIQ
+22 Q
-28 IICLL
+28 I
-33 SFSCHL
+33 
-39 PNSYSQTPL
+39 PL
-48 SSTNKKAVDAYEK
+48 SSTNKKALNAYEK
-61 GVQALKDRNIEK
+61 GNQFLKERNIEK
-73 AFSEFEEAIERD
+73 AFGEFEEAIERD
-85 KLFSE
+85 KLFAE

-130 QVGQLYLKKGEYQ
+130 QVGQLYLRKGDYQ

-157 ASNQKRYKT
+157 ASNQKRYK
-166 RIDNCKFALE
+166 IQIENCKFALE
-176 ATKKPLIINPLELP
+176 SINKPLTINPLELP
-190 KSVNKFQS
+190 KSVNRFQS
-198 QYFPVMTADRET
+198 QYFPVLTADRGT

-218 GDENLYVASIKDKIW
+218 SDENLYVTSIKDKVW
-233 SEPVSISEKINSKE
+233 TEPVSISDKINTTQ
-247 NEGTATISADGR
+247 NEGTASISADGR
-259 TLVFTACGGKK
+259 TLVFTSCGGRK

-281 KQGDNWTS
+281 KQGDDWTS
-289 PQNLGLG
+289 PQNLGLNI
-296 VNSPEYES
+296 NSGEWES

-341 TKATNLGSPVNT
+341 AKAINVGSPVNT
-353 IEHDL
+353 TEDDL

-395 NPENLGY
+395 TPENLGY

-414 ITADGKKAYYSLE
+414 ITADAKKAYYSLE
-427 RDIDDKIRRAKI
+427 RDQEDKYRRAKI
-439 VEIEVPESLQAKFEA
+439 VEIEVPASLQAKFKA
-454 TSFLKGFVYD
+454 TSFLKGIVYD
-464 AKTKQKLQADI
+464 SQTKQKLQADI
-475 ELIALKNNELV
+475 ELISLKNNELLS
-486 GKFSSDSQSGTYTSV
+486 KISSDAQTGTYTSV
-501 LTSGGEYAVFV
+501 LTNGGEYAIFV

-520 SLHFDFSDEIGLDKI
+520 SLNFDFSDKIGLDKI

-560 WDLKSESTVELDKL
+560 WDLKSESIAELDKL
-574 VALLKANPDLP
+574 ASLWKANPDLP

-595 GKEAD
+595 GKDAD
-600 NLILSQKRAKSVVDY
+600 NLLLSQKRAKAVVDY
-615 LAQKNVNILK
+615 LAQKGVNILK
-625 IRAEGYG
+625 IKAEGYG
-632 KTRPYLPNSS
+632 KTLPYLPNSS

>member
-1 MLKRLLIDISN
+1 
-12 SKRQSNFKTM
+12 M
-22 KPFFIQ
+22 KPFFIK
-28 IICLL
+28 IICILIFSCQIL
-33 SFSCHL
+33 TSFS
-39 PNSYSQTPL
+39 QIPL

-130 QVGQLYLKKGEYQ
+130 QVGQLYLKKGDYQ

-157 ASNQKRYKT
+157 PSNQKRYKT
-166 RIDNCKFALE
+166 RIENCKFALE

-190 KSVNKFQS
+190 KSVNKFDS

-218 GDENLYVASIKDKIW
+218 SDENLYVASIKDKIW
-233 SEPVSISEKINSKE
+233 TEPVSISEKINTKE
-247 NEGTATISADGR
+247 NEGTASISADGR
-259 TLVFTACGGKK
+259 TLVFTSCGGKK

-296 VNSPEYES
+296 VNSPEWDS

-328 DIWVSKLDSTNMW
+328 DIWLSKLDSNNIW
-341 TKATNLGSPVNT
+341 KKATNLGNPVNT
-353 IEHDL
+353 IEDDL

-427 RDIDDKIRRAKI
+427 RDQEDKYRRAKI
-439 VEIEVPESLQAKFEA
+439 VEIEVPASLQTKFKA
-454 TSFLKGFVYD
+454 TSFLKGIVYD

-475 ELIALKNNELV
+475 ELIALKNNELM
-486 GKFSSDSQSGTYTSV
+486 GKISSDSQTGTYTSV

-520 SLHFDFSDEIGLDKI
+520 SLNFDFSDKIGLDKI

-600 NLILSQKRAKSVVDY
+600 NLLLSQKRAKSVVDY
-615 LAQKNVNILK
+615 LAQKSVNIQK
-625 IRAEGYG
+625 IKAEGYG
-632 KTRPYLPNSS
+632 KNRPFLPNSS

>member
-1 MLKRLLIDISN
+1 
-12 SKRQSNFKTM
+12 M
-22 KPFFIQ
+22 KPFFIK

-33 SFSCHL
+33 IFYCQL
-39 PNSYSQTPL
+39 QTL
-48 SSTNKKAVDAYEK
+48 FAQNHFSSTNKKAVDAYEK

-73 AFSEFEEAIERD
+73 AFSEFEEAVERD

-90 PYFQLGRLY
+90 PYFQMGRLY

-157 ASNQKRYKT
+157 TSNQKRYKT

-176 ATKKPLIINPLELP
+176 AVSKPLIINPLELP
-190 KSVNKFQS
+190 KLINKFQS

-218 GDENLYVASIKDKIW
+218 LDENLYVASIKDKIW
-233 SEPVSISEKINSKE
+233 TEPISISEKINTKE

-259 TLVFTACGGKK
+259 TLVFTSCGGKK

-289 PQNLGLG
+289 PQNLGQG
-296 VNSPEYES
+296 INSAEWES

-315 YFVSDRKGSLGKR
+315 YFVSDRKESLGKR
-328 DIWVSKLDSTNMW
+328 DIWVSKLDSTNIW
-341 TKATNLGSPVNT
+341 KKAINLGNPVNT
-353 IEHDL
+353 IEDDL

-427 RDIDDKIRRAKI
+427 RDQEDKYRRAKI
-439 VEIEVPESLQAKFEA
+439 VEIEVPESLQAKFKA
-454 TSFLKGFVYD
+454 TSFLKGVVYD

-475 ELIALKNNELV
+475 ELISLKNNELV
-486 GKFSSDSQSGTYTSV
+486 SKISSDSQTGTYTSV
-501 LTSGGEYAVFV
+501 LASGGDYAVFV

-520 SLHFDFSDEIGLDKI
+520 SLNFDFSDKIGLDKI

-595 GKEAD
+595 GKDND

-615 LAQKNVNILK
+615 LAQKGVNVLK
-625 IRAEGYG
+625 IKAEGYG
-632 KTRPYLPNSS
+632 KNRPYLPNSS

>member
-1 MLKRLLIDISN
+1 MKSISTYFYRIFFTALFGCIFLLPA
-12 SKRQSNFKTM
+12 QG
-22 KPFFIQ
+22 Q
-28 IICLL
+28 VL
-33 SFSCHL
+33 
-39 PNSYSQTPL
+39 L
-48 SSTNKKAVDAYEK
+48 SSTNKKALDAYEK
-61 GVQALKDRNIEK
+61 GNQFLKERNIEK
-73 AFSEFEEAIERD
+73 AFGEFEEAIERD
-85 KLFSE
+85 KLFAE

-130 QVGQLYLKKGEYQ
+130 QVGQLYLRKGEYQ
-143 KALVFLEK
+143 KALIFLEK
-151 GIGAVT
+151 GIAAVSP
-157 ASNQKRYKT
+157 SNQKRYRT
-166 RIDNCKFALE
+166 RIENCKFAI
-176 ATKKPLIINPLELP
+176 KSISKPLIINPLELP

-198 QYFPVMTADRET
+198 QYFPVLTADRET

-218 GDENLYVASIKDKIW
+218 SDENLYVASVKGNVW
-233 SEPVSISEKINSKE
+233 TEPVSISEKINTKE
-247 NEGTATISADGR
+247 NEGTASISADGR
-259 TLVFTACGGKK
+259 TLVFTSCGGRK

-281 KQGDNWTS
+281 KQGDNWIS
-289 PQNLGLG
+289 PQNLGSNI
-296 VNSPEYES
+296 NSGEWES

-328 DIWVSKLDSTNMW
+328 DIWMSKLDSINTW
-341 TKATNLGSPVNT
+341 TKAINLGNPVNT
-353 IEHDL
+353 TEDDL

-381 LDLYFTENQQDKWK
+381 LDLYFTENQQNKWK
-395 NPENLGY
+395 TPENLGY

-414 ITADGKKAYYSLE
+414 ITADAKKAYYSLE
-427 RDIDDKIRRAKI
+427 RDQEDKYRRAKI
-439 VEIEVPESLQAKFEA
+439 VEIEVPESLQAKFKA
-454 TSFLKGFVYD
+454 TSFLKGIVYD
-464 AKTKQKLQADI
+464 AQTKQKLQADI
-475 ELIALKNNELV
+475 ELISLKNNELM
-486 GKFSSDSQSGTYTSV
+486 GKISSDAQTGTYTSV

-520 SLHFDFSDEIGLDKI
+520 SLNFDFSDKIGLDKI

-560 WDLKSESTVELDKL
+560 WNLKSESTVELDKL
-574 VALLKANPDLP
+574 VALLKANPGLP

-595 GKEAD
+595 GKDAD
-600 NLILSQKRAKSVVDY
+600 NLLLSQKRAKSVVDY
-615 LAQKNVNILK
+615 LAQKGVNILK
-625 IRAEGYG
+625 TKAEGYG

>member
-1 MLKRLLIDISN
+1 MKSISTYFYRIFFTALFGCIFLLPA
-12 SKRQSNFKTM
+12 QG
-22 KPFFIQ
+22 Q
-28 IICLL
+28 VL
-33 SFSCHL
+33 
-39 PNSYSQTPL
+39 L
-48 SSTNKKAVDAYEK
+48 SSTNKKALDAYEK
-61 GVQALKDRNIEK
+61 GNQFLKERNIEK
-73 AFSEFEEAIERD
+73 AFGEFEEAIERD
-85 KLFSE
+85 KLFAE

-130 QVGQLYLKKGEYQ
+130 QVGQLYLRKGEYQ
-143 KALVFLEK
+143 KALIFLEK
-151 GIGAVT
+151 GIAAVSP
-157 ASNQKRYKT
+157 SNQKRYRT
-166 RIDNCKFALE
+166 RIENCKFAI
-176 ATKKPLIINPLELP
+176 KSISKPLIINPLELP

-198 QYFPVMTADRET
+198 QYFPVLTADRET

-218 GDENLYVASIKDKIW
+218 SDENLYVASVKGNVW
-233 SEPVSISEKINSKE
+233 TEPISISEKINTKE
-247 NEGTATISADGR
+247 NEGTASISADGR
-259 TLVFTACGGKK
+259 TLVFTSCGGRK

-281 KQGDNWTS
+281 KQGDNWIS
-289 PQNLGLG
+289 PQNLGSNI
-296 VNSPEYES
+296 NSGEWES

-328 DIWVSKLDSTNMW
+328 DIWMSKLDSINTW
-341 TKATNLGSPVNT
+341 TKAINLGNPVNT
-353 IEHDL
+353 TEDDL

-381 LDLYFTENQQDKWK
+381 LDLYFTENQQNKWK
-395 NPENLGY
+395 TPENLGY

-414 ITADGKKAYYSLE
+414 VTADAKKAYYSLE
-427 RDIDDKIRRAKI
+427 RDQEDKYRRAKI
-439 VEIEVPESLQAKFEA
+439 VEIEVPESLQAKFKA
-454 TSFLKGFVYD
+454 TSFLKGIVYD
-464 AKTKQKLQADI
+464 AQTKQKLQADI
-475 ELIALKNNELV
+475 ELISLKNNELM
-486 GKFSSDSQSGTYTSV
+486 GKISSDAQTGTYTSV

-520 SLHFDFSDEIGLDKI
+520 SLNFDFSDKIGLDKI

-560 WDLKSESTVELDKL
+560 WNLKSESTVELDKL
-574 VALLKANPDLP
+574 VALLKANPGLP

-595 GKEAD
+595 GKDAD
-600 NLILSQKRAKSVVDY
+600 NLLLSQKRAKSVVDY
-615 LAQKNVNILK
+615 LAQKGVNILK
-625 IRAEGYG
+625 IKAEGYG

>member
-1 MLKRLLIDISN
+1 
-12 SKRQSNFKTM
+12 M
-22 KPFFIQ
+22 KPFFIK
-28 IICLL
+28 IVCSLIFYCLL
-33 SFSCHL
+33 
-39 PNSYSQTPL
+39 PTSYAQNLL

-120 KTSVTEIAAQ
+120 KTSVSEIAAQ

-143 KALVFLEK
+143 KALVFLKK
-151 GIGAVT
+151 GVGAVT

-176 ATKKPLIINPLELP
+176 AINKPLIINPLELP
-190 KSVNKFQS
+190 KLVNKFQS

-218 GDENLYVASIKDKIW
+218 LDENLYVASIKDKIW
-233 SEPVSISEKINSKE
+233 TEPISISEKINTKE

-259 TLVFTACGGKK
+259 TLVFTSCGGKK

-289 PQNLGLG
+289 PQNLGQG
-296 VNSPEYES
+296 VNSPEWES

-341 TKATNLGSPVNT
+341 KKAINLGNPINT
-353 IEHDL
+353 IEDDL

-427 RDIDDKIRRAKI
+427 RDQEDKYRRAKI
-439 VEIEVPESLQAKFEA
+439 VEIEVPESLQAKFKA
-454 TSFLKGFVYD
+454 TSFLKGIVYD
-464 AKTKQKLQADI
+464 ATTKQKLQADI
-475 ELIALKNNELV
+475 ELISLKNNELV
-486 GKFSSDSQSGTYTSV
+486 SRINSDSQSGTYTFV
-501 LTSGGEYAVFV
+501 LASGGDYAVFV

-520 SLHFDFSDEIGLDKI
+520 SLNFDYSDIIGLDKI
-535 LDIPLEPIK
+535 LDITLEPIK

-555 FDTAK
+555 FDTGK

-574 VALLKANPDLP
+574 VALLKSNPDLP

-595 GKEAD
+595 GKDSD
-600 NLILSQKRAKSVVDY
+600 NLQLSQKRAKSVVDY
-615 LAQKNVNILK
+615 LVQKGVNILK
-625 IRAEGYG
+625 VKAEGYG
-632 KTRPYLPNSS
+632 KNRPYLPNSS

>member
-1 MLKRLLIDISN
+1 MKSILTYFYRIFFTALLGCIFLLPV
-12 SKRQSNFKTM
+12 QG
-22 KPFFIQ
+22 Q
-28 IICLL
+28 I
-33 SFSCHL
+33 
-39 PNSYSQTPL
+39 PL
-48 SSTNKKAVDAYEK
+48 SSTNKKALDAYEK
-61 GVQALKDRNIEK
+61 ANQFLKERNIEK
-73 AFSEFEEAIERD
+73 AFGEFEEAIERD
-85 KLFSE
+85 KLFAE

-130 QVGQLYLKKGEYQ
+130 QVGQLYLRKGDYQ

-157 ASNQKRYKT
+157 ASNQKRYKV
-166 RIDNCKFALE
+166 RIENCKFALE
-176 ATKKPLIINPLELP
+176 SINKPLIINPLELP

-198 QYFPVMTADRET
+198 QYFPVLTADRET

-218 GDENLYVASIKDKIW
+218 SDENIYVTSIKDKVW
-233 SEPVSISEKINSKE
+233 TEPVSISEKINTTQ
-247 NEGTATISADGR
+247 NEGTASISADGR
-259 TLVFTACGGKK
+259 TLVFTSCGGRK

-281 KQGDNWTS
+281 KQGDDWTS
-289 PQNLGLG
+289 PQNLGLNI
-296 VNSPEYES
+296 NSGEWES

-341 TKATNLGSPVNT
+341 AKAINVGSPVNT
-353 IEHDL
+353 TEDDL

-395 NPENLGY
+395 IPENLGY

-414 ITADGKKAYYSLE
+414 ITADAKKAYYSLE
-427 RDIDDKIRRAKI
+427 RDQDDKYRRAKI
-439 VEIEVPESLQAKFEA
+439 VEIEVPASLQAKFKA
-454 TSFLKGFVYD
+454 TSFLKGIVYD
-464 AKTKQKLQADI
+464 SKTKQKLQANI
-475 ELIALKNNELV
+475 ELISLKNNELL
-486 GKFSSDSQSGTYTSV
+486 GKISSDAQTGTYTSV
-501 LTSGGEYAVFV
+501 LTNGGEYAVFV

-520 SLHFDFSDEIGLDKI
+520 SLNFDFSDKIGLDKI

-560 WDLKSESTVELDKL
+560 WDLKSESTAELDKL
-574 VALLKANPDLP
+574 VGLLKANPDLP

-595 GKEAD
+595 GKDAD
-600 NLILSQKRAKSVVDY
+600 NLLLSQKRAKAVVDY
-615 LAQKNVNILK
+615 LALKGVNILK
-625 IRAEGYG
+625 IKAEGYG
-632 KTRPYLPNSS
+632 KMLPYLPNSS

>member
-1 MLKRLLIDISN
+1 MKSILTYFYRIFFTALLGCIFLLPV
-12 SKRQSNFKTM
+12 QG
-22 KPFFIQ
+22 Q
-28 IICLL
+28 I
-33 SFSCHL
+33 
-39 PNSYSQTPL
+39 PL
-48 SSTNKKAVDAYEK
+48 SSTNKKALDAYEK
-61 GVQALKDRNIEK
+61 ANQFLKERNIEK
-73 AFSEFEEAIERD
+73 AFGEFEEAIERD
-85 KLFSE
+85 KLFAE

-130 QVGQLYLKKGEYQ
+130 QVGQLYLRKGDYQ

-157 ASNQKRYKT
+157 ASNQKRYKV
-166 RIDNCKFALE
+166 RIENCKFALE
-176 ATKKPLIINPLELP
+176 SINKPLIINPLELP

-198 QYFPVMTADRET
+198 QYFPVLTADRET

-218 GDENLYVASIKDKIW
+218 SDENIYVTSIKDKVW
-233 SEPVSISEKINSKE
+233 TEPVSISEKINTTQ
-247 NEGTATISADGR
+247 NEGTASISADGR
-259 TLVFTACGGKK
+259 TLVFTSCGGRK

-281 KQGDNWTS
+281 KQGDDWTS
-289 PQNLGLG
+289 PQNLGLNI
-296 VNSPEYES
+296 NSGEWES

-341 TKATNLGSPVNT
+341 AKAINVGSPVNT
-353 IEHDL
+353 TEDDL

-395 NPENLGY
+395 IPENLGY

-414 ITADGKKAYYSLE
+414 ITADAKKAYYSLE
-427 RDIDDKIRRAKI
+427 RDQDDKYRRAKI
-439 VEIEVPESLQAKFEA
+439 VEIEVPASLQAKFKS
-454 TSFLKGFVYD
+454 TSFLKGIVYD
-464 AKTKQKLQADI
+464 SKTKQKLQADI
-475 ELIALKNNELV
+475 ELIALKNNELL
-486 GKFSSDSQSGTYTSV
+486 GKISSDAQIGTYTSV
-501 LTSGGEYAVFV
+501 LTNGGKYAVFV

-520 SLHFDFSDEIGLDKI
+520 SLNFDFSDKIGLDKI

-560 WDLKSESTVELDKL
+560 WDLKSESTAELDKL
-574 VALLKANPDLP
+574 VGLLKANPDLP

-595 GKEAD
+595 GKDAD
-600 NLILSQKRAKSVVDY
+600 NLLLSQKRAKAVVDY
-615 LAQKNVNILK
+615 LAQKGVNILK
-625 IRAEGYG
+625 IKAEGYG
-632 KTRPYLPNSS
+632 KTLPYLPNIS

>member
-1 MLKRLLIDISN
+1 MNTIPKYIH
-12 SKRQSNFKTM
+12 QTM
-22 KPFFIQ
+22 KPFFIK
-28 IICLL
+28 IICILIFSCQIL
-33 SFSCHL
+33 TSFSQI
-39 PNSYSQTPL
+39 SL

-106 NAILNYEKAVNAQE
+106 NAILNYEKAVNAQV

-130 QVGQLYLKKGEYQ
+130 QVGQLYLKKGEY
-143 KALVFLEK
+143 KMALVFLEK

-176 ATKKPLIINPLELP
+176 AINKPLIINPLELP

-198 QYFPVMTADRET
+198 QYFPAMTADRET

-218 GDENLYVASIKDKIW
+218 SDENLYVASVKDKIW
-233 SEPVSISEKINSKE
+233 TEPISISEKINSKE

-259 TLVFTACGGKK
+259 TLVFTSCGGKK

-281 KQGDNWTS
+281 KQGENWTS
-289 PQNLGLG
+289 PLNLGLG
-296 VNSPEYES
+296 VNSSEYES

-341 TKATNLGSPVNT
+341 AKATNLGSPVNT

-427 RDIDDKIRRAKI
+427 RDQEDKYRRAKI
-439 VEIEVPESLQAKFEA
+439 VEIEVPESLQSKFKA
-454 TSFLKGFVYD
+454 TSFLKGVVYD

-475 ELIALKNNELV
+475 ELISLKNNELV
-486 GKFSSDSQSGTYTSV
+486 GKINSDSQTGTYTSV
-501 LTSGGEYAVFV
+501 LTSGGDYAVFV

-520 SLHFDFSDEIGLDKI
+520 SLNFDFSDKIGLDKI
-535 LDIPLEPIK
+535 LDISLEPIK

-595 GKEAD
+595 GKDAD
-600 NLILSQKRAKSVVDY
+600 NLLLSQKRAKSVVDY
-615 LAQKNVNILK
+615 LAQKGVNILK
-625 IRAEGYG
+625 IKAEGYG

-642 DENRKLNRR
+642 EENRKLNRR

>member
-1 MLKRLLIDISN
+1 MNTIPKYIH
-12 SKRQSNFKTM
+12 QTM
-22 KPFFIQ
+22 KPFFIK

-33 SFSCHL
+33 IFSCQILTSFS
-39 PNSYSQTPL
+39 QIPL

-130 QVGQLYLKKGEYQ
+130 QVGQLYLKKGEY
-143 KALVFLEK
+143 KMALVFLEK

-166 RIDNCKFALE
+166 RIDNCKFALD
-176 ATKKPLIINPLELP
+176 AINKPLIINPLELP

-218 GDENLYVASIKDKIW
+218 LDENLYVASIKDKIW
-233 SEPVSISEKINSKE
+233 TEPVSISEKINTKE

-259 TLVFTACGGKK
+259 TLVFTSCGGKK

-289 PQNLGLG
+289 PRNLGLG
-296 VNSPEYES
+296 VNSPEWES

-341 TKATNLGSPVNT
+341 AKAANLGNPINT
-353 IEHDL
+353 IEDDL

-427 RDIDDKIRRAKI
+427 RDQEDKYRRAKI
-439 VEIEVPESLQAKFEA
+439 VEIEVPESLQSKFKA
-454 TSFLKGFVYD
+454 TSFLKGVVYD

-475 ELIALKNNELV
+475 ELISLKNNELV
-486 GKFSSDSQSGTYTSV
+486 GKINSDSQTGTYTSV
-501 LTSGGEYAVFV
+501 LTSGGDYAVFV

-520 SLHFDFSDEIGLDKI
+520 SLNFDFSDKIGLDKI
-535 LDIPLEPIK
+535 LDISLEPIK

-595 GKEAD
+595 GKDAD
-600 NLILSQKRAKSVVDY
+600 NLLLSQKRAKSVVDY
-615 LAQKNVNILK
+615 LAQKGVNILK
-625 IRAEGYG
+625 IKAEGYG

-642 DENRKLNRR
+642 EENRKLNRR

>member
-1 MLKRLLIDISN
+1 
-12 SKRQSNFKTM
+12 M
-22 KPFFIQ
+22 KFFICLFFSAFLLPQ
-28 IICLL
+28 I
-33 SFSCHL
+33 FSQS
-39 PNSYSQTPL
+39 PF

-151 GIGAVT
+151 GVGAVT
-157 ASNQKRYKT
+157 PSNQKRYKT
-166 RIDNCKFALE
+166 RIDNCKFALQSIN
-176 ATKKPLIINPLELP
+176 KPLIINPLELP
-190 KSVNKFQS
+190 KSVNRFQS

-218 GDENLYVASIKDKIW
+218 SDENLYVASVKDKVW
-233 SEPVSISEKINSKE
+233 TEPVSISEKINTTQ
-247 NEGTATISADGR
+247 NEGTASISADGR
-259 TLVFTACGGKK
+259 TLVFTSCGGRK

-281 KQGDNWTS
+281 KQGENWTS

-296 VNSPEYES
+296 VNSAEWES
-304 QPSLSADGRTL
+304 QPSLAADGRTL

-328 DIWVSKLDSTNMW
+328 DIWVSKLDSTNRW
-341 TKATNLGSPVNT
+341 AKATNLGNPVNT
-353 IEHDL
+353 IEDDL

-381 LDLYFTENQQDKWK
+381 LDLYFTENQQDKWII
-395 NPENLGY
+395 PENLGY

-414 ITADGKKAYYSLE
+414 ITADGKQAYYSLE
-427 RDIDDKIRRAKI
+427 RDQEDKYRRAKI
-439 VEIEVPESLQAKFEA
+439 VEIEVPESLQAKFKA
-454 TSFLKGFVYD
+454 TSFLKGVVYD

-475 ELIALKNNELV
+475 ELIALQNNELV
-486 GKFSSDSQSGTYTSV
+486 SKISSDSQTGTYTSV
-501 LTSGGEYAVFV
+501 LTSGGKYAVFV

-520 SLHFDFSDEIGLDKI
+520 SLNFDFSDRIGLDKV
-535 LDIPLEPIK
+535 LDISLEPIK

-560 WDLKSESTVELDKL
+560 WELKSESIVELDKL

-595 GKEAD
+595 GKESD

-615 LAQKNVNILK
+615 LAQNGVNILK

-632 KTRPYLPNSS
+632 KNRPYLPNNT